1 MIEERNNRNSQFDNQ
16 LEFINTPSEVNA
28 VPEKGAIVYTE
39 FGNPAVFFGDGENWV
54 QLATTNDIPTF
65 TNGFQVAYDD
75 QYTNVNN
82 AQNIT
87 AVEQVLKNN
96 LAVSNGGIAV
106 YNNGKFYFRADTI
119 YTVTISFTCQVSN
132 NNGHAELFFGYSG
145 IPYDG
150 NSEVFNFP
158 QGNNVAH
165 KFTKTFQIV
174 GDATSAE
181 LGISLYLFPSHAG
194 KLWGA
199 KFTIQ
204 QAF

>member
-1 MIEERNNRNSQFDNQ
+1 MIEERNTRNSQFDNQ
-16 LEFINTPSEVNA
+16 LEFINTASEENA

-39 FGNPAVFFGDGENWV
+39 FGNPAVFFGDGENWI

-65 TNGFQVAYDD
+65 NNGFQVAYDG
-75 QYTNVNN
+75 QHTNVSNS
-82 AQNIT
+82 QNIT

-96 LAVSNGGIAV
+96 VATSNGTLSV
-106 YNNGKFYFRADTI
+106 YNNDKFYFRADTI
-119 YTVTISFTCQVSN
+119 YTVTISFTSSLSV
-132 NNGHAELFFGYSG
+132 NNGHAQLFFGYSG

-150 NSEVFNFP
+150 NAEVFDYSK
-158 QGNNVAH
+158 GNNVAH
-165 KFTKTFQIV
+165 QFTKTFQIV

-181 LGISLYLFPSHAG
+181 SGISLYLFPSHSG

-204 QAF
+204 KAF